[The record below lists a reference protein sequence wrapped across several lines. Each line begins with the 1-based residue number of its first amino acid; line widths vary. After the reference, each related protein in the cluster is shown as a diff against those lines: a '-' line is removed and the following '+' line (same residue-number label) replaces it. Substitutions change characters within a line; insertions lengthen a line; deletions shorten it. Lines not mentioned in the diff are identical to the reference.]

1 MKRLSLA
8 LTCIALS
15 LAACAQDANP
25 AAAVAAKP
33 GAQSTKPVA
42 GLEPAIAPGTPEA
55 RARDTIR
62 KLAPSIR
69 IDQIGA
75 APVKGFREAILDGQ
89 VFYISDDGKY
99 VMQGA
104 LYDVATREN
113 LAKDSMNKLRK
124 KLVATIPVSDRI
136 VFAPPNAKYT
146 VSVFTD
152 VECGY
157 CRKFHQQ
164 IAEYNKQGIA
174 VQYLAFPR
182 MGLGS
187 EDYRKMVSVWCA
199 EDRRKALTEAKN
211 DRPPASRNCKNPV
224 NMQYDIGRRV
234 GLNGT
239 PMILAPDGT
248 ELGGYIEPAK
258 LRAALDQ
265 LAAGKAAAKSN
276 AVDAAA
282 GTGAGSK

>member
-1 MKRLSLA
+1 MAGPGPISRPLGPDAGPARRRALRARLSRLA
-8 LTCIALS
+8 TRMLG
-15 LAACAQDANP
+15 LAEEAGCGLHIEIDVDKDANLTETRRR
-25 AAAVAAKP
+25 VIRTRLID
-33 GAQSTKPVA
+33 SV
-42 GLEPAIAPGTPEA
+42 PESEM
-55 RARDTIR
+55 
-62 KLAPSIR
+62 L
-69 IDQIGA
+69 
-75 APVKGFREAILDGQ
+75 
-89 VFYISDDGKY
+89 VFSPK
-99 VMQGA
+99 
-104 LYDVATREN
+104 N
-113 LAKDSMNKLRK
+113 
-124 KLVATIPVSDRI
+124 P
-136 VFAPPNAKYT
+136 KYT
-146 VSVFTD
+146 VTVFTD
-152 VECGY
+152 IDCGY
-157 CRKFHQQ
+157 CRKLHSQ

-199 EDRRKALTEAKN
+199 DDRRKALTEAKN
-211 DRPPASRNCKNPV
+211 DHPPANRNCKNPV

-248 ELGGYIEPAK
+248 ELGGYVEPAK

-265 LAAGKAAAKSN
+265 LAAGKAAAKST